1 MSLQEPVRVVIDED
15 TYRRRTPSITTNF
28 ESPSQ
33 DYGFPDEE
41 NLVNEDQKPFDTTLL
56 RCFPEL
62 GVFSLRD
69 RQWGKYEPGLFL
81 AFFLIILV

>member
-1 MSLQEPVRVVIDED
+1 MRVMIDED
-15 TYRRRTPSITTNF
+15 TYRRKNPSAATNVTG
-28 ESPSQ
+28 PPQ

-41 NLVNEDQKPFDTTLL
+41 EPLVGEDQRPLDTTLL

-69 RQWGKYEPGLFL
+69 RQWGE
-81 AFFLIILV
+81 